1 MERRRKMPPLLHQHW
16 VAFVPRKYVSGAA
29 DTAYDGSANEHSL
42 NVAAAQITRWKPRD
56 PAIELASVGIALD
69 RDIHQPERTLRRP
82 GNLLG
87 HQDRPG
93 AGAENWL
100 CF

>member
-1 MERRRKMPPLLHQHW
+1 MERRGEMPSLFHQHG

-56 PAIELASVGIALD
+56 PVIELASVGIALD
-69 RDIHQPERTLRRP
+69 CDIHQPERTLRRS
-82 GNLLG
+82 GYFLG
-87 HQDRPG
+87 HQDRSG